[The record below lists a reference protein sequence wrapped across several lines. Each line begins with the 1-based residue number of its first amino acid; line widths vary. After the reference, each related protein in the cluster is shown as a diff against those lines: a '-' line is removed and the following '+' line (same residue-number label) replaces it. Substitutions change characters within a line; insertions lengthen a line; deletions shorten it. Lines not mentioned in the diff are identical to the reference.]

1 MGTTIGQSFAISTTP
16 VVVDLREEEETE
28 FQIVGITGGDTVAI
42 TRSFDGAN
50 FVPHFVLTN
59 MLNDVTSIAADN
71 IFRCDAAGYLKF
83 TKSGTGSTP
92 TVTIRRGF

>member
-1 MGTTIGQSFAISTTP
+1 MGTTIGQAFTLSDTAR
-16 VVVDLREEEETE
+16 VVDLREEEETE
-28 FQIVGITGGDTVAI
+28 FQIVGIAGGDSVTV

-50 FVPHFVLTN
+50 FVPHFLLTN

-83 TKSGTGSTP
+83 TKTGTGSTP